1 MVSFRRNYKKKT
13 LNFSSDLS
21 SISLNGMTERFK
33 YFPDQLLARM
43 LLLKGDMENGDGYD
57 NKKGNICWEGIFN
70 LEKDVACNDI
80 Y

>member
-1 MVSFRRNYKKKT
+1 MA
-13 LNFSSDLS
+13 
-21 SISLNGMTERFK
+21 ERFK

-70 LEKDVACNDI
+70 LEKDVAHNNMYYAIVEDSISSFCFFI
-80 Y
+80 KI